1 MIKLVKIR
9 NICKIKKVFIMI
21 FLFSFIFLGLNPV
34 TPGNMLQTE
43 KIGENL
49 LISPL
54 TAEVHDP
61 IFIVG
66 NTELIAFCAD
76 NGKDG
81 LSWATAYV
89 IKDYEIDA
97 EASGCAIEI
106 SDTTLFLIIQNC
118 TVTNSEADND
128 AGIYLNNCT
137 NVKIT
142 GCNSSFN
149 PDYGIHLYDSH
160 DCIISGN
167 NLSNNDYG
175 IRLAAC
181 SDNVISGNNASY
193 NTERGILLDNGCY
206 NNTISG
212 NDVSKITNFG
222 IELNTNCDNNTIS
235 GNNASNNVYGIYIE
249 DSDNNIIS
257 ENYASHNDY
266 GIDLELECYNNI
278 ISGNNASDNSAS
290 GIQLK
295 ENCDNNTILENFAL
309 DNYDGIYIN
318 DQCDNNTILGNYV
331 SYNDYGIEL
340 YVNCDNN
347 IITGNNMSYNDEDG
361 IFLYSF
367 CENNTISNNF
377 ASHNIDNG
385 IELYENCDNNIITG
399 NNMSDNNYG
408 IYLYINCDNNTLSGN
423 DVSYNFRGLYFE
435 ENIEDNTIW
444 MNYISNNSNYQGES
458 DISSNWDNG
467 TLGNYWGDFR
477 EKYPD
482 ATSSNG
488 IWWDWEYEV
497 DPGYND
503 TRPLVHPGFPEISS
517 SANIDYMIGDEGNEI
532 SWTISDSTILDPTY
546 WIYLDGVE
554 IQTGS
559 WNSGSIFSIN
569 VDGYSVGTY
578 NYVLKCNDGTAWGW
592 SEGQIVVN
600 VNEVPKPVLI
610 TTSQTISTENIT
622 VEWSEVVGVDS
633 YNVYV
638 NGTLI
643 NSTDTLEQNIWLNE
657 SGTYIITVTATYGAE
672 ESEHSDT
679 ITIIVLLDDSK
690 NNLFWYLFAG
700 GWLLVAVF
708 IGIAFVKVK
717 MKK

>member
-97 EASGCAIEI
+97 GASGSVIEI
-106 SDTTLFLIIQNC
+106 SDTTLYLIIQNC
-118 TVTNSEADND
+118 TVTNSGSAGID
-128 AGIYLNNCT
+128 AGISLDNCM

-142 GCNSSFN
+142 ECNVSNNNNGLYLFN
-149 PDYGIHLYDSH
+149 SNNNS
-160 DCIISGN
+160 ISGN
-167 NLSNNDYG
+167 L
-175 IRLAAC
+175 
-181 SDNVISGNNASY
+181 V
-193 NTERGILLDNGCY
+193 
-206 NNTISG
+206 
-212 NDVSKITNFG
+212 
-222 IELNTNCDNNTIS
+222 
-235 GNNASNNVYGIYIE
+235 
-249 DSDNNIIS
+249 
-257 ENYASHNDY
+257 
-266 GIDLELECYNNI
+266 
-278 ISGNNASDNSAS
+278 
-290 GIQLK
+290 
-295 ENCDNNTILENFAL
+295 
-309 DNYDGIYIN
+309 
-318 DQCDNNTILGNYV
+318 
-331 SYNDYGIEL
+331 
-340 YVNCDNN
+340 
-347 IITGNNMSYNDEDG
+347 
-361 IFLYSF
+361 
-367 CENNTISNNF
+367 
-377 ASHNIDNG
+377 
-385 IELYENCDNNIITG
+385 
-399 NNMSDNNYG
+399 SDNNYG
-408 IYLYINCDNNTLSGN
+408 IILYLNCDNNTLSENDVSYNTWSGIYLETGCNYNTISGN
-423 DVSYNFRGLYFE
+423 NVSYNFRGLYFE

-444 MNYISNNSNYQGES
+444 MNYISNNSNFQGES

-532 SWTISDSTILDPTY
+532 SWTISDSTILDSTF

-569 VDGYSVGTY
+569 VDGLSIGTY

-592 SEGQIVVN
+592 IESQIAVN
-600 VNEVPKPVLI
+600 VAEIPKPVLI

-638 NGTLI
+638 NGTLTY
-643 NSTDTLEQNIWLNE
+643 STVNLTQNIWLNE
-657 SGTYIITVTATYGAE
+657 TGTYSIAVTAIYGAE

-690 NNLFWYLFAG
+690 NNIFWYFFAG
-700 GWLLVAVF
+700 GWLLVAAF
-708 IGIAFVKVK
+708 IGIAIVKVK